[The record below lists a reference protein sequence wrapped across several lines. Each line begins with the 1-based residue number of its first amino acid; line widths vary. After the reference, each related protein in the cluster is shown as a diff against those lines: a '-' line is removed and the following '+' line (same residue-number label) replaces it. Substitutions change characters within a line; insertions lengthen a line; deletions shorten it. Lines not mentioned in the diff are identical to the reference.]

1 MLKNIVSSFFVRL
14 SVALINFAILI
25 ISSNQLGSEVVG
37 QMSLMILNLAIV
49 QTIVEIYTGSTLV
62 HFIPQYNFSKIY
74 QFGLLWLIACVIMC
88 NLVFYFF
95 NIGLSQFAI
104 HIGLLSFIVC
114 WSSFHSIILLAFE
127 KIKLFN
133 FYTLLQPLLVGMLL
147 SYTIFIK
154 HDYSIWAFLNAWY
167 FSFSIVLLYTIIALL
182 ISKVKVN
189 QTEFNFIKII
199 KNGFMNQLAN
209 LAHTLSNRLN
219 YYLLGS
225 AALVGVYA
233 NSTSMIEAL
242 WIISASISP
251 IILTHVANKRQEA
264 GQAQLTLR
272 LSKICFL
279 ISLAGVAVLYLL
291 PNSFFI
297 SLLGTDFTQTKQ
309 VMLYLSPGVL
319 MISFSSIISHYFSG
333 QGMQKI
339 QLGANLS
346 GLLVAV
352 LTSYFFI
359 KQFGIKGAGISA
371 TCSYGVQA
379 LILLLVFMKHNQMK
393 LASLFTFKSEAKLFK
408 E

>member
-1 MLKNIVSSFFVRL
+1 MLKRILSSFFVRL
-14 SVALINFAILI
+14 SVALINFAVLI
-25 ISSNQLGSEVVG
+25 ISSKQLGSEIVG
-37 QMSLMILNLAIV
+37 QMSLMILNMAIV

-62 HFIPQYNFSKIY
+62 HFIPQFNFSKIY
-74 QFGLLWLIACVIMC
+74 KFGLSWLILGVIFC
-88 NLVFYFF
+88 NLVFYYF
-95 NIGLSQFAI
+95 NIGLSEFAI
-104 HIGLLSFIVC
+104 HIFILSLMVC

-133 FYTLLQPLLVGMLL
+133 FYTLLQPLLISLVL
-147 SYTIFIK
+147 SFNIFIE

-167 FSFSIVLLYTIIALL
+167 FSFSIVLLYTVVALL
-182 ISKVKVN
+182 ISEVKVN
-189 QTEFNFIKII
+189 QTEFNFYKII
-199 KNGFMNQLAN
+199 KNGFMNQMAN
-209 LAHTLSNRLN
+209 LSHTLSNRLN

-264 GQAQLTLR
+264 MQGQLTLL

-279 ISLAGVAVLYLL
+279 ISLIGVAVLYLL
-291 PNSFFI
+291 PDSFFT
-297 SLLGTDFTQTKQ
+297 SLLGSDFAQTKQ

-333 QGMQKI
+333 HGMQKI
-339 QLGANLS
+339 QLGANLT

-359 KQFGIKGAGISA
+359 KQFGIIGAGISA
-371 TCSYGVQA
+371 TCSYGIQA
-379 LILLLVFMKHNQMK
+379 LILIIVFMKHNQMK
-393 LASLFTFKSEAKLFK
+393 LSSLFTLKSELKLFK